1 MFESLLRL
9 KIECYFFSYLHNI
22 ELHDGRRKEKDGKK
36 IEEKLE
42 KVVESVASKE
52 VITFKTKLLIVIIQ
66 QRKNT
71 KK

>member
-1 MFESLLRL
+1 MMEEGKK
-9 KIECYFFSYLHNI
+9 KIV
-22 ELHDGRRKEKDGKK
+22 KK

-52 VITFKTKLLIVIIQ
+52 VITFKIKLSIVIIQ
-66 QRKNT
+66 QRKIT

>member
-1 MFESLLRL
+1 MMEQ
-9 KIECYFFSYLHNI
+9 
-22 ELHDGRRKEKDGKK
+22 RRERVVKK

-52 VITFKTKLLIVIIQ
+52 VITFKTKLSIIIIQ

>member
-1 MFESLLRL
+1 MME
-9 KIECYFFSYLHNI
+9 E
-22 ELHDGRRKEKDGKK
+22 RRERIVNQ

-42 KVVESVASKE
+42 KVVESVATKE

-71 KK
+71 KINLSEKQQRCYPGVIT

>member
-1 MFESLLRL
+1 MVEGKK
-9 KIECYFFSYLHNI
+9 KIV
-22 ELHDGRRKEKDGKK
+22 KK
-36 IEEKLE
+36 IEEELE

>member
-1 MFESLLRL
+1 MIEEGKK
-9 KIECYFFSYLHNI
+9 KIV
-22 ELHDGRRKEKDGKK
+22 KK

-71 KK
+71 KINLSEKQQRCYPGVIT

>member
-1 MFESLLRL
+1 ME
-9 KIECYFFSYLHNI
+9 E
-22 ELHDGRRKEKDGKK
+22 RRERIVNQ

-42 KVVESVASKE
+42 KVVESVATKE

-71 KK
+71 KINLSEKQQRCYPGVIT

>member
-1 MFESLLRL
+1 MMEEGKK
-9 KIECYFFSYLHNI
+9 KIV
-22 ELHDGRRKEKDGKK
+22 KK

-52 VITFKTKLLIVIIQ
+52 VITFKTKLSIVIIQ
-66 QRKNT
+66 QRKIT

>member
-1 MFESLLRL
+1 MME
-9 KIECYFFSYLHNI
+9 E
-22 ELHDGRRKEKDGKK
+22 RRERIVKQ

-66 QRKNT
+66 QRKDT
-71 KK
+71 KI

>member
-1 MFESLLRL
+1 MMEEG
-9 KIECYFFSYLHNI
+9 K
-22 ELHDGRRKEKDGKK
+22 KKMVKK

>member
-1 MFESLLRL
+1 ME
-9 KIECYFFSYLHNI
+9 E
-22 ELHDGRRKEKDGKK
+22 RRERIVKQ

-66 QRKNT
+66 QRKDT
-71 KK
+71 KI

>member
-1 MFESLLRL
+1 MME
-9 KIECYFFSYLHNI
+9 
-22 ELHDGRRKEKDGKK
+22 DGKKKMVKK

-71 KK
+71 KKIIYLTNNKGVINV

>member
-1 MFESLLRL
+1 MME
-9 KIECYFFSYLHNI
+9 
-22 ELHDGRRKEKDGKK
+22 DGKKKMVKK

-42 KVVESVASKE
+42 KVVESVASKT
-52 VITFKTKLLIVIIQ
+52 IQNQIQNTNTFKTKLLIVIIQ

>member
-1 MFESLLRL
+1 MEERMERIV
-9 KIECYFFSYLHNI
+9 KQ
-22 ELHDGRRKEKDGKK
+22 

-66 QRKNT
+66 QRKDT
-71 KK
+71 KI

>member
-1 MFESLLRL
+1 MME
-9 KIECYFFSYLHNI
+9 
-22 ELHDGRRKEKDGKK
+22 DGKKKMVKK

-71 KK
+71 KNNLSDKQQRCYQCVRK

>member
-1 MFESLLRL
+1 MMEEGKK
-9 KIECYFFSYLHNI
+9 KIVQ
-22 ELHDGRRKEKDGKK
+22 K

-42 KVVESVASKE
+42 KVVESVGSKE
-52 VITFKTKLLIVIIQ
+52 VITFKIKLSILIIP